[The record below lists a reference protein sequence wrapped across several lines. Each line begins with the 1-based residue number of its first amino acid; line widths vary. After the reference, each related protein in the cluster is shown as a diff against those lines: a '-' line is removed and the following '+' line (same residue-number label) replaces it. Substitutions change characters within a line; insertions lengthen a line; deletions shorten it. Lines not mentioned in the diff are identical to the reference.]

1 MKGKRKGKIAAD
13 SLVILCGLIIAGY
26 VIIEL
31 RDNRWFYPAL
41 VAAGAVMLV
50 AGIDIYRLTVG
61 RQIDG
66 DANSELFF

>member
-31 RDNRWFYPAL
+31 RDNRWF
-41 VAAGAVMLV
+41 
-50 AGIDIYRLTVG
+50 IRHW
-61 RQIDG
+61 
-66 DANSELFF
+66 

>member
-31 RDNRWFYPAL
+31 LTEPAQL
-41 VAAGAVMLV
+41 IHPMNLSFGFQL
-50 AGIDIYRLTVG
+50 
-61 RQIDG
+61 
-66 DANSELFF
+66 